1 MITPTTLLLNS
12 PTCGKCGV
20 SLETSEAF
28 FSHWLTHHCQPH
40 GPANDKN
47 NDSTVSSSTPDF
59 QQALPTAGK
68 KRRYTEEQAGCGDN
82 PTGPAVGGRKCVC
95 GICQTQV
102 RSITSFLLHWVQQ
115 HQKVCNTSY
124 TALNFNEL
132 VPPFNFS

>member
-40 GPANDKN
+40 GPANDKS
-47 NDSTVSSSTPDF
+47 NDSTVSSSTADI
-59 QQALPTAGK
+59 QQALHPTAGK
-68 KRRYTEEQAGCGDN
+68 KRKHTEEQGVN

-102 RSITSFLLHWVQQ
+102 KSITSFLLHWVQQ
-115 HQKVCNTSY
+115 HQKVCNAFY
-124 TALNFNEL
+124 TALNYNEL
-132 VPPFNFS
+132 PPF